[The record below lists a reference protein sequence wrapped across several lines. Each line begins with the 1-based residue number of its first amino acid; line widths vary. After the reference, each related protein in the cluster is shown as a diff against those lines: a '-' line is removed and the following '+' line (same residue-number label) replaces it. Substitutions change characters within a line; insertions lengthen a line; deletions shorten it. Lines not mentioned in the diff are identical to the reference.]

1 MRSIRFPAVALLLLG
16 ALAAPGAAC
25 AQTKVRF
32 TLDWIPGATHGAFL
46 IALQKGYYKAEGLD
60 VTIDVITSGSAV
72 TAGILGGQTP
82 PAFEAAS
89 VKRTDQ
95 CTLKNTVDPV

>member
-46 IALQKGYYKAEGLD
+46 IALQKGY
-60 VTIDVITSGSAV
+60 
-72 TAGILGGQTP
+72 
-82 PAFEAAS
+82 
-89 VKRTDQ
+89 
-95 CTLKNTVDPV
+95 

>member
-16 ALAAPGAAC
+16 ALAAPGATS

-60 VTIDVITSGSAV
+60 VTLRQIPSFSTSLPLLGS
-72 TAGILGGQTP
+72 GQPT
-82 PAFEAAS
+82 
-89 VKRTDQ
+89 
-95 CTLKNTVDPV
+95 